1 MSKRIKLLTFN
12 VLFQLFAYLAD
23 RTGGWRVFVRPK
35 MLLGLLIVGLGL
47 ASSMPINAQTQSKK
61 GSSGLKKSSIK
72 FDGPLV
78 THNEPIVT
86 CYERVTEPIDTANI
100 IFDVV
105 EQMPELPGGHS
116 ALIEF
121 IEKNLII
128 PTDSACNL
136 KTQGNV
142 ICCLLIERDGSVSKV
157 TVLRSLD
164 ICRDKESIRVL
175 KLLPKFIPG
184 KQNGKVV
191 RVYYNLRVTFKR

>member
-1 MSKRIKLLTFN
+1 MSRKIKLHTFN

-23 RTGGWRVFVRPK
+23 RTGGWRMFVRPK
-35 MLLGLLIVGLGL
+35 LLLGSLIVGLGL

-61 GSSGLKKSSIK
+61 GSGGLKKSSIK

-105 EQMPELPGGHS
+105 EQMPELPGGHA
-116 ALIEF
+116 ALFEF
-121 IEKNLII
+121 IEKSLII
-128 PTDSACNL
+128 PTDSTCNL
-136 KTQGNV
+136 KTQGSV
-142 ICCLLIERDGSVSKV
+142 DCSLIIEKDGSVSKI
-157 TVLRSLD
+157 TILRSLD
-164 ICRDKESIRVL
+164 ICRDKEAIRVL
-175 KLLPKFIPG
+175 KLLPRFIPG

-191 RVYYNLRVTFKR
+191 RVYYNLRVNFKR

>member
-1 MSKRIKLLTFN
+1 MSRKIKLHTFN

-23 RTGGWRVFVRPK
+23 KTGGWRVFVRPK
-35 MLLGLLIVGLGL
+35 LLLGSLIVGLGL
-47 ASSMPINAQTQSKK
+47 ASSMPINAQTQLKK

-116 ALIEF
+116 ALFEF

-128 PTDSACNL
+128 PTDSTCNL
-136 KTQGNV
+136 KTQGSV
-142 ICCLLIERDGSVSKV
+142 YCSLIIEKDGSVSKI
-157 TVLRSLD
+157 TALRSLD
-164 ICRDKESIRVL
+164 ICRDKEAIRVL

-191 RVYYNLRVTFKR
+191 RVYYNLRVNFKR